1 MLVAFA
7 ETEGSDRQIWKD
19 CDPGSLQAR
28 ANAAAPI
35 SEMLGGLVG
44 SEGSGIFGVSGK
56 AERRD
61 SGGDSSTSSTRAAEA
76 LVGMV
81 QKAILLFTQSING
94 LCWVSQLCPRT
105 KEQDESS
112 CVTKSD
118 VGKDSP
124 EGKQRVRSTASEMML
139 LEEPLNKRKVIR
151 LMEYGEQW
159 R

>member
-1 MLVAFA
+1 MLVAFV
-7 ETEGSDRQIWKD
+7 ETEGSDRQIWKG
-19 CDPGSLQAR
+19 CDPGSLPAC

-35 SEMLGGLVG
+35 SKMLGGLAG
-44 SEGSGIFGVSGK
+44 SEGSGIFRVSGK

-61 SGGDSSTSSTRAAEA
+61 SGGDSGTSSNQAAEA

-81 QKAILLFTQSING
+81 QKAILLFPQSING
-94 LCWVSQLCPRT
+94 LGWVSQLCPRT

-118 VGKDSP
+118 IRKDSL
-124 EGKQRVRSTASEMML
+124 EGKRRVTSTAAEMML
-139 LEEPLNKRKVIR
+139 LEPSNKRKVIG

>member
-1 MLVAFA
+1 
-7 ETEGSDRQIWKD
+7 
-19 CDPGSLQAR
+19 
-28 ANAAAPI
+28 
-35 SEMLGGLVG
+35 MLGGLIG
-44 SEGSGIFGVSGK
+44 SEGSGIFGVSGE

-61 SGGDSSTSSTRAAEA
+61 SGGDSGMSSTRAAEA

-81 QKAILLFTQSING
+81 WKAILLFTQSING

-118 VGKDSP
+118 VRKDSP
-124 EGKQRVRSTASEMML
+124 EGKRRVRSTASEMML
-139 LEEPLNKRKVIR
+139 LEEPSNKRKFIG